1 MMHIDARIDSQI
13 EKAAPFAQP
22 ILHRLREI
30 MHSASPD
37 IEEAIK
43 WGMPAFLYRGK
54 ILANMAAF
62 KSHAVFGIWRGPEA
76 DKESGRAAEAMGSL
90 GRLTSLNDLPPTET
104 LLRMIRDAMAAID
117 AGAPRRAASKARP
130 ELAVPDDLGAAIR
143 ANAAAHKVFESF
155 APSHRRDYVEWIISA
170 KRDDTRARRIE
181 QAVAW
186 LSEGKKRHWKY
197 ENC

>member
-1 MMHIDARIDSQI
+1 MNMDARIDSKI
-13 EKAAPFAQP
+13 ETAAPFAQP
-22 ILHRLREI
+22 ILRRLREI
-30 MHSASPD
+30 MHAACPD
-37 IEEAIK
+37 SEEAIK

-76 DKESGRAAEAMGSL
+76 DKETGKAGEAMGSL
-90 GRLTSLNDLPPTET
+90 GRLTSLDDLPPTET
-104 LLRMIRDAMAAID
+104 LMRMIRDAMAVIE
-117 AGAPRRAASKARP
+117 AGSPRRATAKARP
-130 ELAVPDDLGAAIR
+130 ELAVPDDFRAAVR
-143 ANAAAHKVFESF
+143 ANAAAYKVFESF

-170 KRDDTRARRIE
+170 KRDDTRVRRIE
-181 QAVAW
+181 QAVEW